1 MKHVFKIFFLL
12 VISLFSLT
20 LSAQNKA
27 LEVLKATPQ
36 GDTKYYGDSKSIVV
50 SFSEHMVNLAATDT
64 NVVKKDY
71 FSFNINITGTYQWL
85 DTKTLM
91 FTPAGTIPYATEVV
105 VTVKRGI
112 KALSGNVLKKDF
124 VFSFNTVTPDIQN
137 HMPYNR
143 EKDVSIDP
151 PIYIIFNM
159 DMSLKSVNEK
169 LVVKEDGKAIKYNIR
184 YFTEE
189 DKDKIKYRVT
199 YVHGDLE
206 EYDGAAEDTSKDKVY
221 YKEFVITP
229 EKPFAKNAKIS
240 VEVASGV
247 MPLKG
252 NVGMRTPKSFYFQT
266 HKDFAYTGS
275 TVQSVNADYQPDRPH
290 ISFATKINQREF
302 YKNIEISPKVQ
313 MPDMDDEDWN
323 EDWASRS
330 YSLYTLEFN
339 AETTYTITLKKGM
352 TDIHEQKLDKD
363 IVIKLHIG
371 SYNPYYN
378 MPTGTGVVEAYEG
391 RKIPLSV
398 INPNQIRIES
408 RVLNKDEIV
417 PYLILNGA
425 VYGYRQETRE
435 YMAYKSKYKNLL
447 TYANTDVFEPKVATN
462 KVEIVP
468 LYLTNHM
475 GKSKYGLVA
484 LRLSS
489 YVGYDSYDKTGKAYI
504 QVTDMG
510 VTGKFSAEKNTIF
523 VTELKTGKPIAGA
536 SVEIRDDFN
545 NILAKTTT
553 DKDGVATTDGWYNL
567 KIKDDNRWENP
578 RQWVIVT
585 NGDDVAYIHSEWGT
599 GVDPWRMNIDYT
611 YNQKYPQLSTS
622 MTTERGLYKP
632 GEEIHIKGIIR
643 ENINGDWEVP
653 KVIPKINYIV
663 KNSRGDEIEKGVANI
678 NEYGTFLIDT
688 KTAKDAPT
696 GFYNIFA
703 EGEGVGAYL
712 SFRVQEFKTLEF
724 ETKLWAE
731 DKEYILGDNVP
742 IRISGRYLFGEPMPN
757 KEVYYFM
764 TLNEN
769 YYEPPNNQGFR
780 FTPLRWY
787 EDVYYPDY
795 DETLSRDT
803 GMLNE
808 KGEYAVNTFLTATR
822 DIHSAMLNIEA
833 TVLGEDN
840 QRVSARKS
848 VFINGS
854 DFYFGLRR
862 DGYFVEKN
870 KEVSVDVIAA
880 KPDGERISG
889 INGYITVKR
898 VYWESVRKAVSGG
911 RFQWFSE
918 KVIEEVALSKIIT
931 TENPLSYTFTPKDTG
946 LYIITITGED
956 GRKNEVKAEEYMY
969 VVGQGYSPW
978 AMYDDDLLE
987 LVVEKENYKPNET
1000 ARIMLKSPYEEA
1012 TAFITVERE
1021 YVIDRYIQYVKGT
1034 SALIDVPIKSEYLP
1048 NVYVGVA
1055 LIKGRVEDKSYT
1067 NYGSDLGKPSFKIGY
1082 APLKVSPEERALVV
1096 KIDKSHA
1103 EREPGD
1109 KMSIGINVSRKDG
1122 KPVESELMVAVA
1134 DIGVLNLIGFKTPN
1148 WFNYFYGIRPMNV
1161 KTADTRL
1168 HMIGQRNYGE
1178 KGENA
1183 GGGGDDGAVIDA
1195 SMKAMAEALGMD
1207 VFSFR
1212 KNFLSTAFYA
1222 GQLKTDAKGNAKVEF
1237 NLPDNITSFRI
1248 MVTAVDKGSYFGAND
1263 DIVVVKKNLM
1273 LLPTLPQFA
1282 VVGDSFSAGA
1292 TLYNYS
1298 GKDLDITVTASGDN
1312 INIDNPSRIVNIKGG
1327 SFEDIR
1333 FDFETKDAGE
1343 AVIRIAAKGGEHTDA
1358 VENKMKITS
1367 PRVSESVAVFE
1378 SMTNMS
1384 VTNKMLIPSESEVY
1398 SGDIITYLSPSAFSE
1413 LTGGID
1419 YLITYPYGCLEQK
1432 ISKIYPIVTSGR
1444 LIVDMKLTEYT
1455 EAYLDSLVNVVLKEV
1470 ADYQNANGGFSYWTS
1485 KTYVS
1490 PWLTSYA
1497 AFVLLK
1503 AKENGYA
1510 VNQTVID
1517 KAMNYLAAYAKGQ
1530 AGRNPLYS
1538 ADYVANA
1545 ELAYIAGILAMGG
1558 KTDKALISRL
1568 YKNRDSLPFYGLA
1581 NLLKA
1586 MSYSKADKKSMDN
1599 VRQIMLN
1606 TLKEDAATA
1615 HYESEEKYYDMLYI
1629 HSSAVRDT
1637 AIGLTAFIESG
1648 YDDKIND
1655 KIIRWLTQSR
1665 LGNGSYLNTQ
1675 DNVSVFYA
1683 MNEYFKKYESVN
1695 PNYKAEFIIEGKKIL
1710 SETFASRND
1719 ASVSKTTSVFD
1730 YASGQNEVIVQ
1741 RNGEGRLYYGVRM
1754 NYAPKGVMPAKDNG
1768 IKVQKV
1774 YTTMDGK
1781 VVKNGKFKQGVD
1793 YKVTLTVTMP
1803 YQRNFVVVDDPVP
1816 AGFRVLDATFDTES
1830 SAVREATGPS
1840 GNQRHWWWGRF
1851 NHVENYND
1859 KVILFG
1865 DVLTK
1870 GTHTYTY
1877 VVRAATPGDFI
1888 LINTKAEEM
1897 YNPDVFGLSQQ
1908 GRIIIE
1914 PK

>member
-1 MKHVFKIFFLL
+1 MKHMFKIFFLL

-27 LEVLKATPQ
+27 LEVLKTTPQ
-36 GDTKYYGDSKSIVV
+36 GNTIYYGDSQSIVV
-50 SFSEHMVNLAATDT
+50 YFSEQMINLAATDT
-64 NVVKKDY
+64 NVVKEDY
-71 FSFNINITGTYQWL
+71 FSFNINTTGTYQWL
-85 DTKTLM
+85 DTKTLR
-91 FTPAGTIPYATEVV
+91 FTPAETLPYATEIV
-105 VTVKRGI
+105 VTVKKGI
-112 KALSGNVLKKDF
+112 KALSGNMLKTDY
-124 VFSFNTVTPDIQN
+124 VFSFNTVAPNIQN
-137 HMPYNR
+137 YMPYNAQI
-143 EKDVSIDP
+143 DVSVDN
-151 PIYIIFNM
+151 PIYIEFNM

-169 LVVKEDGKAIKYNIR
+169 LVVKEDGKAVKYKIRYLTKEDIEKRKYNI
-184 YFTEE
+184 YGEYN
-189 DKDKIKYRVT
+189 KYDETVN
-199 YVHGDLE
+199 D
-206 EYDGAAEDTSKDKVY
+206 ASKNTVY
-221 YKEFVITP
+221 YKAFAVTP
-229 EKPFAKNAKIS
+229 EKPFSKNARID

-247 MPLKG
+247 MSLKG
-252 NVGMRTPKSFYFQT
+252 NVGMTTPKSFYFQT
-266 HKDFAYTGS
+266 YKDFAYTGV
-275 TVQSVNADYQPDRPH
+275 TEQFVNADYQPDSPN
-290 ISFATKINQREF
+290 ITFATRINQKEF

-313 MPDMDDEDWN
+313 MPDMDDIGDWS
-323 EDWASRS
+323 ASS
-330 YSLYTLEFN
+330 YSLYNMGLN
-339 AETTYTITLKKGM
+339 AETTYTLTLKKGM
-352 TDIHEQKLDKD
+352 MDIYGQKLDKD
-363 IVIKLHIG
+363 IVVKLHIG
-371 SYNPYYN
+371 SYNPNYN

-391 RKIPLSV
+391 RKIPLTV
-398 INPNQIRIES
+398 INPKQITIES

-417 PYLILNGA
+417 PYLVLNGA
-425 VYGYRQETRE
+425 VYRYNNETKE
-435 YMAYKSKYKNLL
+435 YIAYQNKYKNLL
-447 TYANTDVFEPKVATN
+447 SYVNTDVFQPKVATN
-462 KVEIVP
+462 RYEIVP
-468 LYLTNHM
+468 LYLTNYM

-489 YVGYDSYDKTGKAYI
+489 YVGYNDYHKKDKAYI

-545 NILAKTTT
+545 NILAKTKT

-567 KIKDDNRWENP
+567 KIKDENKWENP
-578 RQWVIVT
+578 RQWVIVI
-585 NGDDVAYIHSEWGT
+585 NGDDIAYIHSQWGT
-599 GVDPWRMNIDYT
+599 GVDPWRMNIDYK
-611 YNQKYPQLSTS
+611 YSQQYPQLSAS

-643 ENINGDWEVP
+643 ENINGDWKVP
-653 KVIPKINYIV
+653 KVISKINYAIA
-663 KNSRGDEIEKGVANI
+663 NSRGDEIEKGVANV

-696 GFYNIFA
+696 GFYNISA
-703 EGEGVGAYL
+703 KSDDGVETYL

-731 DKEYILGDNVP
+731 DKEYVLGDNVP

-757 KEVYYFM
+757 KEMNYIL

-787 EDVYYPDY
+787 EDDHYPDY
-795 DETLSRDT
+795 NETLSRGT

-833 TVLGEDN
+833 TVTGEDS
-840 QRVSARKS
+840 QRVSARKN

-862 DGYFVEKN
+862 DGYFVEKS
-870 KEVSVDVIAA
+870 KAVSVDVIAV

-889 INGYITVKR
+889 INGDITVKR

-918 KVIEEVALSKIIT
+918 KVIEEVAKSKIIT
-931 TENPLSYTFTPKDTG
+931 TENPLSYTFTPKDAG
-946 LYIITITGED
+946 LYIITITGKD
-956 GRKNEVKAEEYMY
+956 KRKNDVKAEEYMY

-987 LVVEKENYKPNET
+987 LVVEKENYKPGET

-1021 YVIDRYIQYVKGT
+1021 YVIERYVQYVKGT

-1067 NYGSDLGKPSFKIGY
+1067 NYGADLGKPSFKIGY
-1082 APLKVSPEERALVV
+1082 APVKVSPEEKSLVV

-1109 KMSIGINVSRKDG
+1109 KMSVGINVSRKDG
-1122 KPVESELMVAVA
+1122 KPIESEIMVAVS

-1148 WFNYFYGIRPMNV
+1148 WFNYFYRIRPLGV

-1183 GGGGDDGAVIDA
+1183 GGDGDATLADA

-1222 GQLKTDAKGNAKVEF
+1222 GQLRTDAKGNAKVEF

-1248 MVTAVDKGSYFGAND
+1248 MVTAVDKGGYFGAND

-1298 GKDLDITVTASGDN
+1298 GKDLDITVMASGDN
-1312 INIDNPSRIVNIKGG
+1312 INIDNPKRIVNIKGG

-1333 FDFETKDAGE
+1333 FDFKTKNAGE
-1343 AVIRIAAKGGEHTDA
+1343 AVIRITAKGGAHTDA

-1367 PRVSESVAVFE
+1367 PRLSESVAVFE

-1384 VTNKMLIPSESEVY
+1384 VTNKMLIPSQSEVY
-1398 SGDIITYLSPSAFSE
+1398 SGDIITYLSTSAFSE
-1413 LTGGID
+1413 LTGGIN
-1419 YLITYPYGCLEQK
+1419 YLIAYPYGCLEQK

-1444 LIVDMKLTEYT
+1444 LIADMKLTEYT
-1455 EAYLDSLVNVVLKEV
+1455 EAYLNSLVNVVLKEV

-1503 AKENGYA
+1503 AKENGYT

-1517 KAMNYLAAYAKGQ
+1517 KAMNYLATYAKGQ
-1530 AGRNPLYS
+1530 AGSNPLYS

-1558 KTDKALISRL
+1558 KSDRALITRL
-1568 YKNRDSLPFYGLA
+1568 YKNRDALPFYGLA

-1586 MSYSKADKKSMDN
+1586 MSYSKADKKSIDN

-1606 TLKEDAATA
+1606 TLKEDATTA

-1637 AIGLTAFIESG
+1637 AIALTAFIESG

-1683 MNEYFKKYESVN
+1683 MNEYLKKYESVN

-1719 ASVSKTTSVFD
+1719 ASVSKTTSIFD
-1730 YASGQNEVIVQ
+1730 YTSGQNDVVVQ

-1754 NYAPKGVMPAKDNG
+1754 NYAPKGIMPAKDNG

-1774 YTTMDGK
+1774 YATMDGK
-1781 VVKNGKFKQGVD
+1781 VVKDGKFKQGVD

-1803 YQRNFVVVDDPVP
+1803 YQRNFVIVDDPVP

-1830 SAVREATGPS
+1830 SAVKEATGS
-1840 GNQRHWWWGRF
+1840 NGNQRYWWWGRF

-1859 KVILFG
+1859 RVILFG
-1865 DVLTK
+1865 DILTK

-1877 VVRAATPGDFI
+1877 IVRAATPGDFI
-1888 LINTKAEEM
+1888 LVNTKAEEM
-1897 YNPDVFGLSQQ
+1897 YNPDVFGLSEQ
-1908 GRIIIE
+1908 GRVIVE